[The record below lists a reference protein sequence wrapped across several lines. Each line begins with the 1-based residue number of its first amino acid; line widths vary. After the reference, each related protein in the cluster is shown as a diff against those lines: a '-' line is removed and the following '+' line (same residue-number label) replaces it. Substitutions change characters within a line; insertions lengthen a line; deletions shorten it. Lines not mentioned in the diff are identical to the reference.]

1 MSFADGV
8 VKGYG
13 LVQNT
18 MNAAEDRAFRKEQQG
33 DLRNYRAQT
42 LGIQQQQADDL
53 ATYRDQNLSLQRDVK
68 TMDHQYRVLKAA
80 FDAQNQE
87 RDDGN
92 AAITA
97 QAALV
102 RAETD
107 AGESAQDLADAK
119 DITDGK
125 ILNNI
130 FEIAQSGDTQRRQN
144 RDLVSSYF
152 DQLEGSR
159 LFPIDTIM
167 STDFNVHSQEL
178 SGLIESMAT
187 GQNVQINQPQLAALT
202 DIMSINNTKAIG
214 SKVDSQTFPNAPAE
228 YEGYTIRDINL
239 ADLEAVGGKI
249 RGSVSVEL
257 EDPNGGSVF
266 YYPTLTEFR
275 GGNTAQLE
283 MEPGEAMQAM
293 YGRTMMYNNLLSN
306 TVFKEEVNNYK
317 VDKRGGADKVKA
329 RTASEV
335 KRVTDLLAKNDS
347 NQANALFIEN
357 NDLQGLVMPGENPAD
372 LQNKLALLEER
383 AERRYLYGT
392 PTESKVSRAQDYA
405 AQLRGLMPQVNVDT
419 GDRSLKSSGANSR
432 QTVRGNGIVSL
443 SELIGDVNELNPNQ
457 MAHINAM
464 INNPDDM
471 TIPAAKFERLQQY
484 LINQGLMARP

>member
-1 MSFADGV
+1 
-8 VKGYG
+8 
-13 LVQNT
+13 
-18 MNAAEDRAFRKEQQG
+18 
-33 DLRNYRAQT
+33 
-42 LGIQQQQADDL
+42 
-53 ATYRDQNLSLQRDVK
+53 
-68 TMDHQYRVLKAA
+68 
-80 FDAQNQE
+80 
-87 RDDGN
+87 
-92 AAITA
+92 
-97 QAALV
+97 
-102 RAETD
+102 
-107 AGESAQDLADAK
+107 
-119 DITDGK
+119 
-125 ILNNI
+125 
-130 FEIAQSGDTQRRQN
+130 
-144 RDLVSSYF
+144 
-152 DQLEGSR
+152 
-159 LFPIDTIM
+159 
-167 STDFNVHSQEL
+167 
-178 SGLIESMAT
+178 
-187 GQNVQINQPQLAALT
+187 
-202 DIMSINNTKAIG
+202 
-214 SKVDSQTFPNAPAE
+214 
-228 YEGYTIRDINL
+228 
-239 ADLEAVGGKI
+239 
-249 RGSVSVEL
+249 
-257 EDPNGGSVF
+257 
-266 YYPTLTEFR
+266 
-275 GGNTAQLE
+275 
-283 MEPGEAMQAM
+283 
-293 YGRTMMYNNLLSN
+293 
-306 TVFKEEVNNYK
+306 VFKEEVNNYK